1 MIKNLR
7 KPKHTKDRKLLIL
20 RGGGET
26 ENKKLYKKETFN
38 CSFLDGVV

>member
-7 KPKHTKDRKLLIL
+7 KPKHTKDRKLLTL
-20 RGGGET
+20 GGET